1 MIKKVI
7 RILTLVF
14 FTLNLNCF
22 VLANVDTKILF
33 KINNQIIT
41 NIDLENEKKFLL
53 FLNPNLNN
61 LSDQQ
66 IKSIS
71 QNSLTN
77 RKIKEIELDKFFDLN
92 EVNLGKEY
100 INNFIS
106 NSNFQNIENFK
117 NELDKV
123 KLQFEY
129 FEKNFLI
136 DNVWREYIF
145 NRFKSQVKIN
155 VSELREQIISQ
166 ENKIEELNL
175 SEILFSLESNLSLE
189 KLVEKI
195 FYEIENY
202 GFEAAASIYSISD
215 TKNVGGNLG
224 WIKSN
229 QISKNIYDEIKAV
242 KNISK
247 PIKTNN
253 GYLIIKINDKREI
266 NEKIDVEEEL
276 SKLINIETEK
286 EINKLGYIYFNKI
299 KKRTFISEN

>member
-14 FTLNLNCF
+14 CALNLNF
-22 VLANVDTKILF
+22 FALAAVDTKILY

-71 QNSLTN
+71 QSSLTN

-242 KNISK
+242 KNITK

-299 KKRTFISEN
+299 KKRTFISEK

>member
-14 FTLNLNCF
+14 CTLNLNF
-22 VLANVDTKILF
+22 FALAAVDTKILY

-71 QNSLTN
+71 QSSLTN

-166 ENKIEELNL
+166 
-175 SEILFSLESNLSLE
+175 
-189 KLVEKI
+189 
-195 FYEIENY
+195 
-202 GFEAAASIYSISD
+202 
-215 TKNVGGNLG
+215 
-224 WIKSN
+224 
-229 QISKNIYDEIKAV
+229 
-242 KNISK
+242 
-247 PIKTNN
+247 
-253 GYLIIKINDKREI
+253 
-266 NEKIDVEEEL
+266 
-276 SKLINIETEK
+276 
-286 EINKLGYIYFNKI
+286 
-299 KKRTFISEN
+299 

>member
-14 FTLNLNCF
+14 YILNLNCF

-66 IKSIS
+66 IKSVS
-71 QNSLTN
+71 QSSLTN

-129 FEKNFLI
+129 FEK
-136 DNVWREYIF
+136 IF
-145 NRFKSQVKIN
+145 NR
-155 VSELREQIISQ
+155 
-166 ENKIEELNL
+166 
-175 SEILFSLESNLSLE
+175 
-189 KLVEKI
+189 
-195 FYEIENY
+195 
-202 GFEAAASIYSISD
+202 
-215 TKNVGGNLG
+215 
-224 WIKSN
+224 
-229 QISKNIYDEIKAV
+229 
-242 KNISK
+242 
-247 PIKTNN
+247 
-253 GYLIIKINDKREI
+253 
-266 NEKIDVEEEL
+266 
-276 SKLINIETEK
+276 
-286 EINKLGYIYFNKI
+286 
-299 KKRTFISEN
+299 